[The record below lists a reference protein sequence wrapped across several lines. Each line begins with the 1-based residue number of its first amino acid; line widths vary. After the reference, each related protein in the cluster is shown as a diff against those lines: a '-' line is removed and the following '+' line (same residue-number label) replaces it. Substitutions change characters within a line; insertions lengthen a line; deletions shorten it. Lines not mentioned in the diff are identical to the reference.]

1 MIAQE
6 ILSHQSDPNK
16 ELDAILAKCCEMV
29 LNGQEKNG
37 DYYGMV
43 AACAVGPNDE
53 RIYGVNYANDKGTR
67 VHAERAAIDKSQ
79 AIGPEWIIVT
89 TLSPCNR
96 PMDERSGESCE
107 DLIKEL
113 GIKHVYCGYKDP
125 TQKEDSSVETKNTK
139 LRELCKKFAD
149 TFLKNTKNS
158 P

>member
-1 MIAQE
+1 MIVQE
-6 ILSHQSDPNK
+6 ILSLQSNPQED
-16 ELDAILAKCCEMV
+16 LDTILAKCCEMI
-29 LNGQEKNG
+29 LNGQEKEA

-43 AACAVGPNDE
+43 AACAVGPNGE
-53 RIYGVNYANDKGTR
+53 KIYGLNYADDKGTR

-113 GIKHVYCGYKDP
+113 GITRVYCGYKDP

-149 TFLKNTKNS
+149 TFLKNTL